1 MAVIL
6 NDLESVTLLL
16 NNRAITSFGTGDIMT
31 LTPVNPHT
39 SQINSSDGGV
49 TINKRVDSDVYD
61 LTIVLQKNSEDDAFL
76 NSAMNTSNITV
87 LSGSLKQ
94 DLTRDGSDAQVSW
107 NLNNGSIITQ
117 PTYITNDTDG
127 NATVEYI
134 IRFRNAARAL

>member
-16 NNRAITSFGTGDIMT
+16 NNRAIESFGTGDIIT

-61 LTIVLQKNSEDDAFL
+61 LTVVLQKNSEDDSFL
-76 NSAMNTSNITV
+76 NSAMNTSNLTV
-87 LSGSLKQ
+87 LSGTLKQ
-94 DLTRDGSDAQVSW
+94 DITRDGSDAQVSW

-127 NATVEYI
+127 NATVEYV
-134 IRFRNAARAL
+134 IRFRNASRAL